1 MGSELS
7 SHGGNKSGRRR
18 HSRLR
23 ARLPA
28 RLMTLTDTWQGMLFD
43 LSFYGARIALEG
55 HIRPGSEA
63 VLCWADFEVFAT
75 VAWCDE
81 GFCGLEFEEPLSGQV
96 LITTRDLFDA
106 SPRIDQTRQA
116 ARTFVQGGRI

>member
-1 MGSELS
+1 MGSELLS
-7 SHGGNKSGRRR
+7 QAGNKRGRRR

-23 ARLPA
+23 AQLPA
-28 RLMTLTDTWQGMLFD
+28 RLMTLTDTYQGMLFD
-43 LSFYGARIALEG
+43 LSFYGARVALEG

-63 VLCWADFEVFAT
+63 VLCWAGFEVFAN
-75 VAWCDE
+75 VAWCAD
-81 GFCGLEFEEPLSGQV
+81 GFCGLEFEEPLAGQV
-96 LITTRDLFDA
+96 LIATRDLFDA